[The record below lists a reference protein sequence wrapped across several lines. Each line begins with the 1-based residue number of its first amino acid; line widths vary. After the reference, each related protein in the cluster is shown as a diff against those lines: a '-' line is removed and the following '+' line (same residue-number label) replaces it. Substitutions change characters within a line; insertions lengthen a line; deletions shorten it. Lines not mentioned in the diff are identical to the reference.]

1 MKTGAFIFG
10 ISTVKVLSLFPFF
23 LFFSFLDFKLNN
35 FEKSKN
41 SALYKLQLTRIAF
54 SPLLIH
60 GLIRLLVRP
69 SVFYGWI
76 QGWATTSF
84 PLKFCIIFIEFSF
97 YKNITNLEQ
106 SCFYKCPG
114 HPFLNFLDPQLCFG
128 YGDLIAI
135 RQIRV
140 SSIFNFL
147 SLLWSL

>member
-1 MKTGAFIFG
+1 MKTEAFIFG
-10 ISTVKVLSLFPFF
+10 ISTVKVFSLFPFV

-41 SALYKLQLTRIAF
+41 LSLEKLCTLYSQPTRIAF
-54 SPLLIH
+54 SALLIR
-60 GLIRLLVRP
+60 GLIRLLVRS

-84 PLKFCIIFIEFSF
+84 PFEFCIIFIEFPFS
-97 YKNITNLEQ
+97 KNLTNLEQ
-106 SCFYKCPG
+106 NCFYKCAG
-114 HPFLNFLDPQLCFG
+114 LCFG

-140 SSIFNFL
+140 ISIFNFL
-147 SLLWSL
+147 SLLWS